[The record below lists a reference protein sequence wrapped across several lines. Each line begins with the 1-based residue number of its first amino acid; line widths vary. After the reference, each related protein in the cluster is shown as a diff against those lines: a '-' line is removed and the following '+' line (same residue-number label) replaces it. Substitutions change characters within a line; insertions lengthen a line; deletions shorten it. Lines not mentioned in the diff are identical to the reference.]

1 MSSKTRAVIFGID
14 DVLYDATYQTTNA
27 RLAAV
32 RAMIEAG
39 LPVDLETGYRTLE
52 GIVKELGP
60 DSTRHF
66 DKLMERLGLKWR
78 PEVVAAGV
86 VAYRETNSIYL
97 KPYPDTMPTI
107 LKLRDMGY
115 KLGCASGGRSVKQ
128 WQKLVSLGL
137 HHCFHA
143 VVISEDLGSETLKK
157 TVIEETVKRLGVVSR
172 ETIFVGAHPKT
183 EISVADEAGT
193 LTVRLLKG
201 ESKTEK
207 AADTKPLLE
216 INKLSEL
223 FQLIEQSNTDQRL
236 A

>member
-1 MSSKTRAVIFGID
+1 MSQKTKAVVFGID

-52 GIVKELGP
+52 VIVKELGP
-60 DSTRHF
+60 DDTRHF
-66 DKLMERLGLKWR
+66 DKLMERLGLKWTPR
-78 PEVVAAGV
+78 VVAAGV
-86 VAYRETNSIYL
+86 VAYRETNPIYL
-97 KPYPDTMPTI
+97 KLYPDTMPTI

-115 KLGCASGGRSVKQ
+115 KLGCASEGRSVKQ

-137 HHCFHA
+137 QHCFHA
-143 VVISEDLGSETLKK
+143 VVISEDLGSEKLNKS
-157 TVIEETVKRLGVVSR
+157 VMEETIKRLGVAGH
-172 ETIFVGAHPKT
+172 ETIFVGTRPNA
-183 EISVADEAGT
+183 EITMAAELGA

-207 AADTKPLLE
+207 AISAQIYRE
-216 INKLSEL
+216 IHKLSEL
-223 FQLIEQSNTDQRL
+223 FDLIEQR
-236 A
+236 

>member
-1 MSSKTRAVIFGID
+1 MSQKTRAVIFGID

-52 GIVKELGP
+52 GIVKELGS

-66 DKLMERLGLKWR
+66 DKLMERLGLKWTPR
-78 PEVVAAGV
+78 VVAAGV
-86 VAYRETNSIYL
+86 VAYRETNPIYL

-137 HHCFHA
+137 QHCFHA
-143 VVISEDLGSETLKK
+143 VVISEDLGSEMLNKS
-157 TVIEETVKRLGVVSR
+157 VIEEAIKRLGVVGR
-172 ETIFVGAHPKT
+172 ETIFVGTRPNA
-183 EISVADEAGT
+183 EISVAAELGT
-193 LTVRLLKG
+193 RTVRLLRG
-201 ESKTEK
+201 EAKTEK
-207 AADTKPLLE
+207 ASGAKPYRE

-223 FQLIEQSNTDQRL
+223 FQLIEQD
-236 A
+236 